1 MITILIRTL
10 QKGGDLLMEIVIEDK
25 AIDWFKEEVDCVPG
39 DQIQFHVR
47 YGGDSAV
54 QQGFSLGFSYGTPID
69 IAASKKID
77 NILFFIESKDIWF
90 FDDRSE
96 EGRVGK
102 GRGEVRLACDE
113 TIRYGERDNESSRK

>member
-10 QKGGDLLMEIVIEDK
+10 QKRGGDFLMEIVIEDK

-54 QQGFSLGFSYGTPID
+54 QQGFSLGFSYGTPTD

-77 NILFFIESKDIWF
+77 DILFFIESKDIWF
-90 FDDRSE
+90 FDDHHLH
-96 EGRVGK
+96 VQY
-102 GRGEVRLACDE
+102 DE
-113 TIRYGERDNESSRK
+113 TRDEIYYQYTK